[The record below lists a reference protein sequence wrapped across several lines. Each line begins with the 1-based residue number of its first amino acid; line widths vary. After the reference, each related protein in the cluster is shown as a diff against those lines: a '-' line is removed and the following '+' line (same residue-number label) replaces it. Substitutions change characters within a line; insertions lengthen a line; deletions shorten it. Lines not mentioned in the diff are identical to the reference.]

1 MVVIGNFS
9 RASRGSLCTIS
20 FPLNRLP
27 AAYGG
32 ERSTFC
38 TLAPMAT
45 ILKVS
50 RVGFEAQAEYGIFST
65 TLKPRRKN
73 Q

>member
-38 TLAPMAT
+38 THTPMAT
-45 ILKVS
+45 ILKVTP
-50 RVGFEAQAEYGIFST
+50 VGFKATAEYGIFPT
-65 TLKPRRKN
+65 TY
-73 Q
+73 